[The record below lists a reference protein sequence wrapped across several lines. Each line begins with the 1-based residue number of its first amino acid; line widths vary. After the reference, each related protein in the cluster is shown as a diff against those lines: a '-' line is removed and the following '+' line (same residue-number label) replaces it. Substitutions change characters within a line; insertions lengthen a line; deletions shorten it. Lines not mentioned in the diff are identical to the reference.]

1 MSSESTNES
10 INTGQHPLRH
20 LNTLWIGLVVLVLLL
35 VLFNPG
41 WVSRESIAGLLDGLG
56 GFALLVFLLLSLGRA
71 LFLLPCT
78 PFVLAGAIT
87 FPQWPFM
94 VLVISLAGV
103 VAGAFL
109 VYSFPSL
116 GDYDEYL
123 ERKYPR
129 RIAQLKSQLHSDYAF
144 WLIAGWSF
152 FPLVPTDVI
161 CYVSGLVNL
170 RFRKLVLPLL
180 VGEVP
185 LVTAYVYLGT
195 EIGAWLRV

>member
-1 MSSESTNES
+1 MSSESTS
-10 INTGQHPLRH
+10 PGQHPLRH

-35 VLFNPG
+35 LLLNPD

-87 FPQWPFM
+87 FPQWPFL
-94 VLVISLAGV
+94 VLMISLAGV

-123 ERKYPR
+123 ERKYPL